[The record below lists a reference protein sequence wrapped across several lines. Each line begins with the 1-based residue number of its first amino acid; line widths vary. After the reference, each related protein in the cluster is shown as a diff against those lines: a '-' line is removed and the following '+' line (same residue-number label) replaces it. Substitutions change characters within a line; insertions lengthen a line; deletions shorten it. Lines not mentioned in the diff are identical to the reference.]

1 MVESG
6 GRGTQMFFGGVY
18 QHKMDAKKRL
28 FIPAKY
34 RSALSD
40 GFVVCKAPDRCLY
53 IYAKEDWEPV
63 AKQMLD
69 QPGSKEFRR
78 LKREFFKNTDVVE
91 MDSQGRFTVKKELL
105 DLAGLKQDCI
115 LIGAGN
121 KIEVWDA
128 EYYMQDLEETK
139 TADDLD
145 VEIKY

>member
-1 MVESG
+1 
-6 GRGTQMFFGGVY
+6 MFFGGEY
-18 QHKMDAKKRL
+18 HHKMDAKKRL

-34 RSALSD
+34 RSALAD
-40 GFVVCKAPDRCLY
+40 GFVVCKAPDCCLY

-63 AKQMLD
+63 AAQMLN
-69 QPGSKEFRR
+69 QPGTKDFRR

-105 DLAGLKQDCI
+105 ELAELDQECI

-121 KIEVWDA
+121 KIEVWDVKHY
-128 EYYMQDLEETK
+128 EQDLSDTK
-139 TADDLD
+139 TADELD